1 MIRESIS
8 KMKNG
13 KAAGPSGLV
22 SEMVKALGEGVD
34 MNTNLVNHIIV
45 DRGIPAEWERCT
57 IGNRY
62 KVKS

>member
-1 MIRESIS
+1 
-8 KMKNG
+8 MKNG